1 MTPQILAVAFK
12 KTIGTHW
19 CREMAHFNAET
30 NAVSFFM
37 LIAVIAPSIAFGAVY
52 ARRTN
57 NYI

>member
-1 MTPQILAVAFK
+1 VAFK

-19 CREMAHFNAET
+19 RREMAHFNAET